1 MQSEKQIEAAARAD
15 AAHAGRTFDALSSA
29 DKTRFMER
37 AHLMLEAALST
48 DAEPVKTAPAVAVK
62 ALEWQSRGRKNG
74 DTYANSFVGQYSVGD
89 IWGEIK
95 SFLRTIVDGQDD
107 DQVLG
112 VHGSLEEAKAVAQSD
127 YESRIR
133 ASLTAQVQDV
143 AGAETLE
150 TYYGRQIEWSRETFG
165 PALRTKGIID
175 HIKKELREIEAD
187 PHDLSEWVDVVIL
200 AMDGF
205 WRHGGNAS
213 DLFSALLAK
222 QKKNMA
228 RTWPD
233 WRAMS
238 EDTAIEHDRSKDE
251 VSP

>member
-1 MQSEKQIEAAARAD
+1 MQISDEMLNDAIRAYNDIDGGLSLYPDAVRAA
-15 AAHAGRTFDALSSA
+15 
-29 DKTRFMER
+29 
-37 AHLMLEAALST
+37 LEAALSA
-48 DAEPVKTAPAVAVK
+48 AEPAGQVDASYGEGGMLVASFNPNTLPIGTKLYAAPPAPSVVVK
-62 ALEWQSRGRKNG
+62 AWTTEDEAREYRSFSKWFKDRGYPG
-74 DTYANSFVGQYSVGD
+74 YPEQYSLVCENAMHAA
-89 IWGEIK
+89 WQEAAK
-95 SFLRTIVDGQDD
+95 RT
-107 DQVLG
+107 
-112 VHGSLEEAKAVAQSD
+112 A
-127 YESRIR
+127 
-133 ASLTAQVQDV
+133 LTAQVQDV

-150 TYYGRQIEWSRETFG
+150 TYYERQIEWSRETFG

-233 WRAMS
+233 WRTMS

-251 VSP
+251 VTP